1 MPKVKA
7 DKKETTPATATN
19 TPTAIQSD
27 TAMKSDKQTTE
38 VLPDSVKKCDRTN
51 AGLSLPKETSAGENS
66 EKKENLTVSQ
76 PSNKTEES
84 AKKDGNEDDDPELT
98 R

>member
-1 MPKVKA
+1 VPKVKA

-51 AGLSLPKETSAGENS
+51 AGLSLPKETSVPG
-66 EKKENLTVSQ
+66 KG
-76 PSNKTEES
+76 NKCLV
-84 AKKDGNEDDDPELT
+84 KILRK
-98 R
+98 RKI

>member
-1 MPKVKA
+1 VPKVKA

-51 AGLSLPKETSAGENS
+51 AGNS